1 MLLRLVSNLY
11 FCLLCLLSAEIM
23 CVSHHTFDLSIYL
36 FVCLFIVLS
45 KLE

>member
-11 FCLLCLLSAEIM
+11 LCLLSTEIM

-36 FVCLFIVLS
+36 FFFCLFIVLS

>member
-11 FCLLCLLSAEIM
+11 LCLLSTEIM

-36 FVCLFIVLS
+36 FFCLFIVLS